1 LSGNSLG
8 VETMNKMEVFA
19 CLSLGLAVAGC
30 ASMGGDAKGAHAK
43 AAPPSVCAGDWKFEL
58 DTPMGHQSLPAKLTQ
73 NGEEVTGTAVSPL
86 GAEGPVS
93 GTCKANVLTLAQK
106 LQSPMGEIQ
115 LDWTGTV
122 TGNTI
127 SGNVKFGDM
136 GNGAFTGSKP

>member
-1 LSGNSLG
+1 
-8 VETMNKMEVFA
+8 MNKMEVFA

-30 ASMGGDAKGAHAK
+30 ASTGGAKGAH
-43 AAPPSVCAGDWKFEL
+43 VCAGDWKFEL

-73 NGEEVTGTAVSPL
+73 NGKEVTGTAASPL

-115 LDWTGTV
+115 LDWTGTI

-127 SGNVKFGDM
+127 AGNVKFGDM

>member
-1 LSGNSLG
+1 
-8 VETMNKMEVFA
+8 MNKMEVFA

-30 ASMGGDAKGAHAK
+30 ASTGGGAKGAH
-43 AAPPSVCAGDWKFEL
+43 CAGDWKFEL

-73 NGEEVTGTAVSPL
+73 NGQKVTGTAASPL

-127 SGNVKFGDM
+127 SGNVKFGDI